1 LVFLFF
7 DKVTLVIY
15 MVRLGC
21 DISDRM
27 NKLFIIKSTEI
38 GKKKTDVMRALIG
51 SWLGLGSWEVSD
63 GKYESFNL

>member
-1 LVFLFF
+1 MT
-7 DKVTLVIY
+7 K

-21 DISDRM
+21 DISEEM
-27 NKLFIIKSTEI
+27 NRKFIIKTAEI
-38 GKKKTDVMRALIG
+38 GKKKTEVMRALIG